1 MDSHRRMKGSVK
13 KDEPRNNSG
22 NCGGL
27 LMGTSCSYLPSSG
40 LQGQKKRGE
49 GRSFGQGPITSS
61 MEKRVS
67 PRSRLP
73 PSSNGNIFL
82 KIFPFHHLSVLH
94 SSLFGLKVWTGSSSI
109 EMNRPSGTT
118 LASWPLRSSRECYH
132 LLQKGILLQKYTYE
146 IVFCHEF
153 FWVAPK
159 NKGFRFWTT
168 ELKCSTFHCFNH

>member
-82 KIFPFHHLSVLH
+82 KIFPFHHLSVLSPFVFIWFKGVNWKQLNRDESAFGDNTSFLAIEKLPRVLP
-94 SSLFGLKVWTGSSSI
+94 SSPERYSITEIHIRNCILPRILLSSS
-109 EMNRPSGTT
+109 
-118 LASWPLRSSRECYH
+118 
-132 LLQKGILLQKYTYE
+132 KK
-146 IVFCHEF
+146 
-153 FWVAPK
+153 
-159 NKGFRFWTT
+159 
-168 ELKCSTFHCFNH
+168 